1 MKNQIMR
8 RLSSRSS
15 FNFLF
20 LLSLLLFS
28 SCIEK
33 KETNFLEIALA
44 SEHPNIKRV
53 MDSVSAYE
61 VQIRYTKIERLN
73 DSVVL
78 KDYDFQVDK
87 NTYFYPAST
96 VKLPAAVASLEKL
109 NEIDSLN
116 RNTKFYIEG
125 DSVETTFTEA
135 IQQIFA
141 VSSNE
146 ANNRLVEFL
155 GFNELN
161 KRIQNKG
168 ITDFRV
174 SHRLSTTNADEVSTK
189 PLIIYLNDSTTST
202 TNTIV
207 NSSAKPLKLDKVVK
221 GDGYLAEDVLIKEP
235 FDFSLKNW
243 YSIPAQTNLLKRLFF
258 PQLFEENQLFKLNNE
273 QLSFL
278 KEAMAITPH
287 QVGYDRTTYYDGYG
301 KFLMFGDTQENIPEY
316 ISIYNKVGYAY
327 GTLTDC
333 AYVVDTKNQ
342 VEFILAA
349 TILVNKNQ
357 IFNDNTYEFE
367 EIGIPFLAQL
377 GREIYELEKEN

>member
-53 MDSVSAYE
+53 MDSISAYE

-161 KRIQNKG
+161 KRIQDKG
-168 ITDFRV
+168 ISDFRV
-174 SHRLSTTNADEVSTK
+174 SHRLSTANADEVSTK

>member
-1 MKNQIMR
+1 MKNQVMR

-33 KETNFLEIALA
+33 KETNFLKIALA

-73 DSVVL
+73 DSIIL

-161 KRIQNKG
+161 KRIQDKG

-174 SHRLSTTNADEVSTK
+174 SHRLSTKNADEVSTK

-258 PQLFEENQLFKLNNE
+258 PQLFEENQLFKLTNE

-301 KFLMFGDTQENIPEY
+301 KFLMFGDTQEDIPEY

>member
-73 DSVVL
+73 DSIVL

-258 PQLFEENQLFKLNNE
+258 PQLFEENQLFKLTNE

>member
-1 MKNQIMR
+1 MKNHIIR
-8 RLSSRSS
+8 YLSPRNS
-15 FNFLF
+15 FNFFF
-20 LLSLLLFS
+20 LLSLLLIS
-28 SCIEK
+28 SCSETKEK
-33 KETNFLEIALA
+33 NFLEIALA

-61 VQIRYTKIERLN
+61 VQIRYTKIERLK

-78 KDYDFQVDK
+78 TDYDFQVDE

-96 VKLPAAVASLEKL
+96 VKLPAVVASLEKL

-135 IQQIFA
+135 IHQIFA

-155 GFNELN
+155 GFDELN
-161 KRIQNKG
+161 KRIQKKG
-168 ITDFRV
+168 ISGFRV
-174 SHRLSTTNADEVSTK
+174 SHRLSTTNADEVSTT
-189 PLIIYLNDSTTST
+189 PLVIYLNDSTTST
-202 TNTIV
+202 TNTII
-207 NSSAKPLKLDKVVK
+207 NTTAEPLALNKTVK
-221 GDGYLAEDVLIKEP
+221 GDGYLAEDELIKEP

-243 YSIPAQTNLLKRLFF
+243 YSIPAQTGLLKRLFF
-258 PQLFEENQLFKLNNE
+258 PELFDENEQFTLSSE

-278 KEAMAITPH
+278 KEAMATTPYKL
-287 QVGYDRTTYYDGYG
+287 GYDRIKYYDSYG
-301 KFLMFGDTQENIPEY
+301 KFLIYGDTKENIPDY

-333 AYVVDTKNQ
+333 AYVVDTKNKI
-342 VEFILAA
+342 EFILGA

-357 IFNDNTYEFE
+357 TFNDNIYEFE
-367 EIGIPFLAQL
+367 EVGIPFLGQL
-377 GREIYELEKEN
+377 GREIYELEKNK